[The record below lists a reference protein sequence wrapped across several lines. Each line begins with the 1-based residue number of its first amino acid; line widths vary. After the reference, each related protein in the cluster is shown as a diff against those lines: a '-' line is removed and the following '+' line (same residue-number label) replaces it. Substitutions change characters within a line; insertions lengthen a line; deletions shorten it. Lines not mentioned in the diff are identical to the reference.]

1 MGMIA
6 ATALMAAGAGIQ
18 AWGALQEGNA
28 AKDAADW
35 QATVQ
40 RQNAALRRRQAS
52 ADEEKH
58 RSEMRQRIGM
68 QRAAEAESGF
78 ALAGSALDLLEQTVR
93 HGELDALNIRYAG
106 QLDSRALELGAD
118 NAELDGINARRAGR
132 TRAVAALIGGIGQAG
147 GRLASGIGGTTG
159 GTTPA
164 TKTWTSGSGA
174 AAP

>member
-18 AWGALQEGNA
+18 AWGALQEGNT

-58 RSEMRQRIGM
+58 RREMRQRIGM

-78 ALAGSALDLLEQTVR
+78 AFEGSALDLMEQTVR
-93 HGELDALNIRYAG
+93 NGEMDALNIRYAG

-118 NAELDGINARRAGR
+118 NAELEGINAQRAAR
-132 TRAVAALIGGIGQAG
+132 TRAVASLV
-147 GRLASGIGGTTG
+147 
-159 GTTPA
+159 
-164 TKTWTSGSGA
+164 SGA
-174 AAP
+174 ATAAGQYHAATSKPKQ